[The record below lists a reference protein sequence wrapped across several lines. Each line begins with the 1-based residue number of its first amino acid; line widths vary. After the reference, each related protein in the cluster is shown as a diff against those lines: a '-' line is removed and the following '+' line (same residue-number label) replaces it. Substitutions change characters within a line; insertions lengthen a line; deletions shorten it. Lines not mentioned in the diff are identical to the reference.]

1 MDRSSTESKVS
12 ACLTTLLEVGLESA
26 QHALA
31 LRLNGPRLN
40 KVEGEV
46 VIA

>member
-1 MDRSSTESKVS
+1 MDGWMDRSSTESKVS

-31 LRLNGPRLN
+31 L
-40 KVEGEV
+40 KVERAE
-46 VIA
+46 AKQS